1 MFSLLKDNRMK
12 LIHTRVVVALGI
24 GLVVPSLAW
33 AQADKRLGYLV
44 DGSGNIVT
52 NVSGNCW
59 RLGQWTP
66 ALAVEPCDPTIKKA
80 AVLVPKPMEST
91 PVAAAP
97 VEKAVVP
104 VPVPVP
110 VRILPQRVNFSADAF
125 FDFDKAVLKSEGKV
139 MLDDVADQLKD
150 VSVGQIEVTGHTDRL
165 GSNAYNQKLST
176 ERAKVVRDYLVSIG
190 VAANRI
196 DAKGMGETQPMTTA
210 DQCPGKQIKALIAC
224 LQPDR
229 RVDVELQGMKTAQ
242 P

>member
-12 LIHTRVVVALGI
+12 LIHTPVVVALGI
-24 GLVVPSLAW
+24 ALALPSLAW

-59 RLGQWTP
+59 RLGQWMP

-80 AVLVPKPMEST
+80 AVLVPTPMEST

-104 VPVPVP
+104 VPV
-110 VRILPQRVNFSADAF
+110 RALPQRVNFLADAL

-139 MLDDVADQLKD
+139 MLDDVANQLKD

-210 DQCPGKQIKALIAC
+210 DQCPGKQSKALIAC

>member
-1 MFSLLKDNRMK
+1 MK

-24 GLVVPSLAW
+24 SLALPSLAW

-52 NVSGNCW
+52 NGSGNCW

-66 ALAVEPCDPTIKKA
+66 ALAVEPCDPTIKNA
-80 AVLVPKPMEST
+80 AVPVPAPMEST
-91 PVAAAP
+91 PLAAAP

-104 VPVPVP
+104 VKA
-110 VRILPQRVNFSADAF
+110 LPQRMNFSAHAL

-165 GSNAYNQKLST
+165 GSNAYNQKLSA
-176 ERAKVVRDYLVSIG
+176 ERAKVVRDYLVSIR

-210 DQCPGKQIKALIAC
+210 NQCPGKQSKALIAC